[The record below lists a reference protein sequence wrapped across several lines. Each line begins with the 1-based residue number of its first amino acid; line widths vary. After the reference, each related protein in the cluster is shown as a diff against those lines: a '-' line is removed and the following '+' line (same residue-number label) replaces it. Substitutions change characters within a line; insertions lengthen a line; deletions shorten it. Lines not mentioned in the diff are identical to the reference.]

1 MDPGSFGMPIGLMVF
16 SLTIIFMVIV
26 VPFIVIM
33 HYSTKWK
40 ATKGLSDDEHQMLED
55 LWKESQAMQS
65 RVNALETILEAQ
77 VPDWR
82 KQQ

>member
-1 MDPGSFGMPIGLMVF
+1 MQVTTAFFV
-16 SLTIIFMVIV
+16 LTIIFMTVIV
-26 VPFIVIM
+26 PLFVIM
-33 HYSTKWK
+33 HYTTKWK

-65 RVNALETILEAQ
+65 RVNALETILDSQ

-82 KQQ
+82 NKQ

>member
-1 MDPGSFGMPIGLMVF
+1 MNMTTATFVLAIVF
-16 SLTIIFMVIV
+16 MTVV
-26 VPFIVIM
+26 VPFVVVM
-33 HYSTKWK
+33 HYTTKWK

-65 RVNALETILEAQ
+65 RVNALETILDSE

-82 KQQ
+82 NKQ

>member
-1 MDPGSFGMPIGLMVF
+1 MDPVTGMPPLMMLFV
-16 SLTIIFMVIV
+16 LTIIFMVIV
-26 VPFIVIM
+26 LPFIVIM

-40 ATKGLSDDEHQMLED
+40 ATKGLSDDEHRMLED

-65 RVNALETILEAQ
+65 RVNALETILDGQ